1 MSLWT
6 SFRRISGSQKNRE
19 AGDGRNPLRKRA
31 KGASS
36 LKPRGLRM
44 EQFEHRLLLS
54 ITPSTLDE
62 LVAYDQPIFGSAVRP
77 LPEPGQIQLIALAD
91 SPDDFR
97 PIRPLNRHAAD
108 TANAEYITAGGSLGL
123 DLDGSGYTVG
133 VWDAGAVLPTH
144 QEFGGRVSV
153 IDGAASDWH
162 ATHVGGTIGA
172 AGVNAAAEGMATGVA
187 IRSYDW
193 NSDYT

>member
-1 MSLWT
+1 MSIWT
-6 SFRRISGSQKNRE
+6 SFRRISGSHKNRE

-31 KGASS
+31 KSASS

-54 ITPSTLDE
+54 ITSSMLDE
-62 LVAYDQPIFGSAVRP
+62 LVAYDQPIFGNAVRP

-97 PIRPLNRHAAD
+97 PIQPLNRNAAD
-108 TANAEYITAGGSLGL
+108 TANVEYITAGGSLGL

-133 VWDAGAVLPTH
+133 VWDAGAGPADAPGVWRPGERDRRRGEPLARDARRRDDRRRWCERRGGGDGHRSCDPVL
-144 QEFGGRVSV
+144 
-153 IDGAASDWH
+153 
-162 ATHVGGTIGA
+162 
-172 AGVNAAAEGMATGVA
+172 
-187 IRSYDW
+187 
-193 NSDYT
+193 